1 MAVEVS
7 IPTILRTYTGGAKG
21 VEASGATLKAV
32 IDDPRTGAMDL
43 ASERHLIGCLRQAI
57 APEVTLVLSTHR
69 YSMLDLI
76 DRLIVIENGR
86 LIADGP
92 KDQVIAA
99 LQRKSNGI
107 Q

>member
-1 MAVEVS
+1 M
-7 IPTILRTYTGGAKG
+7 
-21 VEASGATLKAV
+21 TL
-32 IDDPRTGAMDL
+32 I
-43 ASERHLIGCLRQAI
+43 
-57 APEVTLVLSTHR
+57 LSTHR

-76 DRLIVIENGR
+76 DRLIVIENGK

-99 LQRKSNGI
+99 LQRKSNGV